1 MDSNRTGTQ
10 LTPDEYKE
18 EVKKVLAAIHDIC
31 SRRNIPYFIA
41 FGTMLG
47 AVRHKGFIPWDDDID
62 IIMTR
67 DNYERFCQI
76 LPEETDDYYVLS
88 GDTSPY
94 YYFYFSRVC
103 SRTAVLKLKGI
114 LDLDNLGPFVDIFIL
129 DKTSEDPIERAAH
142 NKEVMALN
150 QKIKYA
156 LPARYYRTLPKK
168 RRIRMLLNLPKRIDA
183 GLIKGFKKIRKERE
197 EIIQRYRGSDSRLY
211 TTSYDPI
218 QDKCLYYEDEI
229 EELVLTDFED
239 IKVYMPAAY
248 DTLLTRRYG
257 DYMQLP
263 PVEQRVTHHHFVP
276 VWN

>member
-1 MDSNRTGTQ
+1 MDSNRTGMQ

-67 DNYERFCQI
+67 DNYERFCEI

-183 GLIKGFKKIRKERE
+183 GLLQGFAKIRKERE
-197 EIIQRYRGSDSRLY
+197 ELIQRYRGSDSRLY
-211 TTSYDPI
+211 TTSYDAI
-218 QDKCLYYEDEI
+218 QEKCLYYQDEI
-229 EELVLTDFED
+229 EDLVLTDFED

-248 DTLLTRRYG
+248 DKLLTRRYG

>member
-1 MDSNRTGTQ
+1 MASKQTGVP

-31 SRRNIPYFIA
+31 GRHNIPYFVA
-41 FGTMLG
+41 FGTLLG

-67 DNYERFCQI
+67 DAYEKFCAI
-76 LPEETDDYYVLS
+76 MPEETDDYYVLS

-103 SRTAVLKLKGI
+103 SRTATLKLKGI
-114 LDLDNLGPFVDIFIL
+114 PDVDNLGPFVDIFIL
-129 DKTSEDPIERAAH
+129 DKTSEDLAERAAQ
-142 NKEVMALN
+142 NKEVRALN
-150 QKIKYA
+150 RKITYM
-156 LPARYYRTLPKK
+156 LPARYYRTLPPK
-168 RRIRMLLNLPKRIDA
+168 RRIKMLFNLPMRMRA
-183 GLIKGFKKIRKERE
+183 GLLHGFNKIRQERE
-197 EIIQRYRGSDSRLY
+197 EIMQRYRGSDSRLY
-211 TTSYDPI
+211 KATYIANWEKSY
-218 QDKCLYYEDEI
+218 YYEDEI
-229 EELVLTDFED
+229 EDLVLTDFED
-239 IKVYMPAAY
+239 IKVYIPAVY
-248 DTLLTRRYG
+248 DKLLTRIYG